1 MIKYCIYTL
10 LLFSTKCYCQYKVRF
25 VVTDNAMY
33 NATQMY
39 AAGNFNSWNPA
50 DKNYALTKTT
60 SNNWELQ
67 LTNIAKGDYSFK
79 FTQGSW
85 QTVEDSTNGAESSN
99 RLITINSDTS
109 LYFTTLGWRVID
121 KPRSHTTTKNVH
133 IITDS
138 FFIPQLN
145 RKRKIW
151 IYLPSNYTNT
161 NKKYSVLY
169 MQDAQNLFDEFTAP
183 FGEWN
188 VDETLD
194 SLQKQTG
201 KSCIVVGIDHG
212 GEKRLLEYNPYDT
225 KEFGKGE
232 GEAYTNFLVKTLK
245 PFIDKNYRTIAAASS
260 TAIAGSSMGGLI
272 STYAILKYPTVFGS
286 AGIFSP
292 AYWIA
297 PAIENFAEKIMT
309 KNNNNRFWFY
319 GGGKEGFTMM
329 ADMERMQ
336 KIIAKKT
343 NNTSVTKDENAKH
356 NEVAWRKQFTAFYS
370 WWVKGF

>member
-1 MIKYCIYTL
+1 MIKYCVYSL
-10 LLFSTKCYCQYKVRF
+10 LFFSTKSFCQFKVSF
-25 VVTDNAMY
+25 VVTDNSMY
-33 NATQMY
+33 NATQIF
-39 AAGNFNSWNPA
+39 AVGNFNSWNPS
-50 DKNYALTKTT
+50 DKNFELVKTKDNT
-60 SNNWELQ
+60 WEIILP
-67 LTNIAKGDYSFK
+67 NIAKGDYSFK

-85 QTVEDSTNGAESSN
+85 QTVEDSLNGAERSN
-99 RLITINSDTS
+99 RLITIKSDTS
-109 LYFTTLGWRVID
+109 FYFTTLGWRVID
-121 KPRSHTTTKNVH
+121 KPHNHTASKNVH
-133 IITDS
+133 IVSDS
-138 FFIPQLN
+138 FYIPQLH

-151 IYLPSNYTNT
+151 IYLPSNYTTT
-161 NKKYSVLY
+161 NKKYPVLY
-169 MQDAQNLFDEFTAP
+169 IHDAQNLFDDFSAP

-201 KSCIVVGIDHG
+201 KYCIVVGIDHG
-212 GEKRLLEYNPYDT
+212 GEKRLVEYNPYNT

-245 PFIDKNYRTIAAASS
+245 PFVDKNYRTKAAASS

-272 STYAILKYPTVFGS
+272 STYAILKYPTIFGS

-297 PAIENFAEKIMT
+297 PALENFAEKIMM

-319 GGGKEGFTMM
+319 CGGKEGFTMM

-336 KIIAKKT
+336 KIISKKT

-356 NEVAWRKQFTAFYS
+356 NEVAWRKNFATFYL
-370 WWVKGF
+370 WWVKDF

>member
-1 MIKYCIYTL
+1 MIKYFVYTL
-10 LLFSTKCYCQYKVRF
+10 LFFSTKCFCQYKVRF

-33 NATQMY
+33 NATQMF

-50 DKNYALTKTT
+50 DKNFLLKKTGENT
-60 SNNWELQ
+60 WQ
-67 LTNIAKGDYSFK
+67 IDIAYMPKGAYSFK
-79 FTQGSW
+79 FTQGNW
-85 QTVEDSTNGAESSN
+85 QTVEDSLNGAERSN
-99 RLITINSDTS
+99 RLAKIDSDTI
-109 LYFTTLGWRVID
+109 LYFTILGWRQED
-121 KPRSHTTTKNVH
+121 KPRNHTASKNVH
-133 IITDS
+133 LISDS
-138 FFIPQLN
+138 FFMPQLN
-145 RKRKIW
+145 RYRKIH
-151 IYLPSNYTNT
+151 IYLPSNYKTS
-161 NKKYSVLY
+161 KQKFPVLY
-169 MQDAQNLFDEFTAP
+169 IHDAQNLFDDFTAP

-201 KSCIVVGIDHG
+201 KYCIVVGINHG
-212 GEKRLLEYNPYDT
+212 GEKRLVEYNPYDT

-232 GEAYTNFLVKTLK
+232 GDAYTDFLVKTLK
-245 PFIDKNYRTIAAASS
+245 TFIDKNYRTKATASS

-272 STYAILKYPTVFGS
+272 STYAILKYPTVFGT

-297 PAIENFAEKIMT
+297 PALENFAEKIMT

-336 KIIAKKT
+336 NIIAKKT
-343 NNTSVTKDENAKH
+343 NNTSVIKEENAKH
-356 NEVAWRKQFTAFYS
+356 NEVAWRKNFAAFYL
-370 WWVKGF
+370 WWIKDF